1 MNLKQK
7 ITNNFPVTPVGVE
20 VFLFGSIL
28 KTEDVNDID
37 LAIIYDKTMLG
48 VKEAVELRSSIRK
61 HIGGFTDI
69 HSEIVLLSRQENE
82 EMEFIQ
88 NTRTEKII

>member
-7 ITNNFPVTPVGVE
+7 ITSNLPPTPVGVE
-20 VFLFGSIL
+20 IFLFGSIL
-28 KTEDVNDID
+28 KTEDINDID
-37 LAIIYDKTMLG
+37 LAIIYDKTTLG
-48 VKEAVELRSSIRK
+48 VKEAVELRNSIRK
-61 HIGGFTDI
+61 YIDVFTDI
-69 HSEIVLLSRQENE
+69 HSEIILLSRQENE

>member
-7 ITNNFPVTPVGVE
+7 ITNHLPVTPAGVE

-28 KTEDVNDID
+28 KTEDINDID
-37 LAIIYDKTMLG
+37 MAIIYDKATLG

-61 HIGGFTDI
+61 HLGDFTDI

>member
-7 ITNNFPVTPVGVE
+7 ITNNLPVTPVGVE

-28 KTEDVNDID
+28 KTEDINDID
-37 LAIIYDKTMLG
+37 MAIIYDKATLG
-48 VKEAVELRSSIRK
+48 VKEAVELRSLIRR
-61 HIGGFTDI
+61 HLGGFTDF

>member
-7 ITNNFPVTPVGVE
+7 IADNLPVTPVGVE

-28 KTEDVNDID
+28 KTEDINDID
-37 LAIIYDKTMLG
+37 LAIIYDKATLG
-48 VKEAVELRSSIRK
+48 VKEAVDLRNSFRK
-61 HIGGFTDI
+61 HIGTFTDI